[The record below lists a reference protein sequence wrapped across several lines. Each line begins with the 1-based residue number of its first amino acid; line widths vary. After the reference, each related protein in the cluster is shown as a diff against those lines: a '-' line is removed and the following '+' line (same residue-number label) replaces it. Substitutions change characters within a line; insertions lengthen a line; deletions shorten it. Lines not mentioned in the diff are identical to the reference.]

1 MVPVS
6 GKSKRFAAVAQ
17 QTSCTRSKAVKM
29 NVSVFLVAAVAI
41 DLAADFATGPA
52 GAVNVYVSSART
64 NGLEQFIK
72 LSSANAAL
80 ISEISNVYGGD
91 GA

>member
-1 MVPVS
+1 
-6 GKSKRFAAVAQ
+6 
-17 QTSCTRSKAVKM
+17 M
-29 NVSVFLVAAVAI
+29 NVLVFLVAAIAI

-52 GAVNVYVSSART
+52 CAVNVYVGSART
-64 NGLEQFIK
+64 NRLEQLIK

-80 ISEISNVYGGD
+80 ISEISNVYGRD

>member
-1 MVPVS
+1 M
-6 GKSKRFAAVAQ
+6 KIDFL
-17 QTSCTRSKAVKM
+17 
-29 NVSVFLVAAVAI
+29 VFLVAAVAI

-64 NGLEQFIK
+64 NCLEQFIK

-80 ISEISNVYGGD
+80 ISEVSNVYGRD